1 MKYLLTGLGNI
12 GAEYAHTRHNVGFM
26 VLDHLAQ
33 AHGVGFEEKRLAA
46 VAHYRHRG
54 RQLYLIKPNTYM
66 NNSGKAVRYWLQHL
80 QVPLER
86 SLVIVDEVALPFS
99 KLRLRP
105 QGSSA
110 GHNGLKSIEALVGS
124 QAYPRLRFGIGQN
137 FPKGRQ
143 ADYVLAPFTA
153 QEQSGLPTH
162 IEQACEVVQ
171 GFYNLGIEQAM
182 TQYN

>member
-1 MKYLLTGLGNI
+1 MKYLLIGLGNI
-12 GAEYAHTRHNVGFM
+12 GSEYTLTRHNVGFM

-33 AHGVGFEEKRLAA
+33 AHGASFEDKRLAA

-80 QVPLER
+80 QVPPER
-86 SLVIVDEVALPFS
+86 SLVIVDDVALPFG

-105 QGSSA
+105 LGSSA

-143 ADYVLAPFTA
+143 ADYVLANFTA
-153 QEQSGLPTH
+153 QEQAALPAH
-162 IEQACEVVQ
+162 IEQVCEVVQ
-171 GFYNLGIEQAM
+171 HFCNVGIEKTM

>member
-1 MKYLLTGLGNI
+1 MKYLLVGLGNI
-12 GAEYAHTRHNVGFM
+12 GAEYTLTRHNIGFM

-33 AHGVGFEEKRLAA
+33 AHGAKFEEKRLAS

-66 NNSGKAVRYWLQHL
+66 NNSGKAMRYWLQHL
-80 QVPLER
+80 QVPLAR
-86 SLVIVDEVALPFS
+86 SLVIVDDVALPFG
-99 KLRLRP
+99 KLRIRS

-124 QAYPRLRFGIGQN
+124 QAYPRLRFGIGQD

-143 ADYVLAPFTA
+143 ADYVLANFTA
-153 QEQSGLPTH
+153 QEQVTLPTH
-162 IEQACEVVQ
+162 IEQVCEVVQ
-171 GFYNLGIEQAM
+171 SFCNLGIEKTM
-182 TQYN
+182 MQYN

>member
-1 MKYLLTGLGNI
+1 MKYLLVGLGNI
-12 GAEYAHTRHNVGFM
+12 GTEYILTRHNIGFM
-26 VLDHLAQ
+26 VLDHLA
-33 AHGVGFEEKRLAA
+33 AAYGAKFEEKRLAA

-86 SLVIVDEVALPFS
+86 SLVIVDDVALPFG
-99 KLRLRP
+99 KLRIRP

-110 GHNGLKSIEALVGS
+110 GHNGLKSIEAMVGS
-124 QAYPRLRFGIGQN
+124 QAYPRLRMGIGQD

-153 QEQSGLPTH
+153 QEQVALPAH
-162 IEQACEVVQ
+162 IDLACEVVQ
-171 GFYNLGIEQAM
+171 TFCVSGIEQTMA
-182 TQYN
+182 QYN